1 MSDLQCPAR
10 IFLVRLADGIDDS
23 AAARG
28 QVATIARSLRT
39 EKTSAVYHSPEHK
52 SRTTAQLLAATLQ
65 VPALECT
72 GLQGLSPDCRF
83 LLQPATVA
91 ALDEIADQYR
101 GEAVAV
107 VSMGTST
114 ASPTSAIIEM
124 TADADGWL
132 LVAQTSEA

>member
-10 IFLVRLADGIDDS
+10 IFLVRPADGIDDS

-28 QVATIARSLRT
+28 QVATIGRSLRT
-39 EKTSAVYHSPEHK
+39 EKTSAVYHGPERK

-65 VPALECT
+65 VPALECA
-72 GLQGLSPDCRF
+72 GLQGMSPDCRF
-83 LLQPATVA
+83 PLRLATMA

-107 VSMGTST
+107 VGMGTST
-114 ASPTSAIIEM
+114 PSPTSAIIEM

-132 LVAQTSEA
+132 LVPQAGEA